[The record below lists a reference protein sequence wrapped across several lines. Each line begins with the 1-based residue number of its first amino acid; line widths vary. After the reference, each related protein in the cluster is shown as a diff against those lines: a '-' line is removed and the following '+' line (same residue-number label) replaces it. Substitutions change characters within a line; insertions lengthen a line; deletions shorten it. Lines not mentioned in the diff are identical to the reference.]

1 MAQLLVRDL
10 DDETIKRL
18 KARAIRQGRS
28 LQKEV
33 KLIIEEAAQQNH
45 AEAWEAVNRFRKRLE
60 KTGRSFSDSVEL
72 IREDRDR

>member
-1 MAQLLVRDL
+1 MAQLLIRDL
-10 DDETIKRL
+10 DDDTIKRL
-18 KARAIRQGRS
+18 KAHAISQGRS

-45 AEAWEAVNRFRKRLE
+45 AEAWETVNRFRRHFE

-72 IREDRDR
+72 IREDRG